1 MFVFSLY
8 ILLILHFLCFALL
21 VFTNSVAKDYV
32 RLLKFGDSLFRCKA
46 LKKAALGRMATIMKR
61 QKNSLEYLEQVR
73 QHLSRLPAIDPNTR
87 TLLVTGFPNVG
98 KSSFINK
105 ITRADV
111 EVQPYAFTTKSLYVG
126 HTDHKYLRWQ
136 VIDTPGIL
144 DHPLENRNTIEM
156 QAITALAH
164 IRACIVFI
172 MDPSE
177 QCGHSLEEQYS
188 LFCNIRPLFNNKP
201 ILIIFNK
208 TDICRVQDLPREK
221 QDILAKF
228 EQENLK
234 IVHMSTV
241 AETGVIEAKDEA
253 CDLLL
258 AHRVEA
264 KVANRKVMPILNR
277 LHVAFPQQRDNKERV
292 PFIPDGALAR
302 RTIKETG
309 SENQMQV
316 ERKLEKDLEEEQG
329 HNYYLD
335 LKKRYLVPDAEKYD
349 IVPELW
355 NGHNIADFVDP
366 EIRQKMA
373 KLELEEAERDAN
385 GYYDYNFEQL
395 NEHQAEIKQLAGKIR
410 VKRVLMK
417 NLATRAK
424 RSMKPKIGRTG
435 RTRERTVSRLRN
447 ELSAVEVELSDDEG
461 THYNDSVAVQQ
472 IRGMK
477 RKREDSEG
485 VVRSSSRTP
494 RDKSGIRNVEKQQVA
509 VRMSH
514 NSQKKMAR
522 DARKGEGD
530 RHVYDLKPKHLFAG
544 KRKGGKTDR
553 R

>member
-1 MFVFSLY
+1 LSG
-8 ILLILHFLCFALL
+8 LILIQQT
-21 VFTNSVAKDYV
+21 VFFPLIFSTDSVSKDYV
-32 RLLKFGDSLFRCKA
+32 RLLKFGDSLYRCKA

-87 TLLVTGFPNVG
+87 TLLITGFPNVG

-111 EVQPYAFTTKSLYVG
+111 EVQPYAFTTKSLYIG

-201 ILIIFNK
+201 ILVIMNK
-208 TDICRVQDLPREK
+208 TDICSIQDLPKEK
-221 QDILAKF
+221 QAIIAKF
-228 EQENLK
+228 EQEGIK
-234 IVHMSTV
+234 TVHMSTV
-241 AETGVIEAKDEA
+241 TETGVIEAKDEA

-264 KVANRKVMPILNR
+264 KLANRKVLPILNR
-277 LHVAFPQQRDNKERV
+277 LHVAFPQQRDNKDR
-292 PFIPDGALAR
+292 PAFIPDAALAR
-302 RTIKETG
+302 RNIVDQD
-309 SENQMQV
+309 ENQMQV
-316 ERKLEKDLEEEQG
+316 EKKLEKDLEEEQG
-329 HNYYLD
+329 HSYYLD
-335 LKKRYLVPDAEKYD
+335 LKKRYLVPDEEKYD

-355 NGHNIADFVDP
+355 NGHNIADFVDAD
-366 EIRQKMA
+366 IQNKLA
-373 KLELEEAERDAN
+373 KLEMEESERDAAGFYN
-385 GYYDYNFEQL
+385 YDFEQL
-395 NEHQAEIKQLAGKIR
+395 TEHQTDIKQLAGRIR
-410 VKRVLMK
+410 TKRVLMK
-417 NLATRAK
+417 NLSTRAK

-435 RTRERTVSRLRN
+435 RTRERTVDRLRS
-447 ELSAVEVELSDDEG
+447 ELGKIEVELSDDEG
-461 THYNDSVAVQQ
+461 THYNDSVVTKQS
-472 IRGMK
+472 RGLK
-477 RKREDSEG
+477 RKREDSQG

-494 RDKSGIRNVEKQQVA
+494 RDQSGIRDPAKRQMA
-509 VRMSH
+509 VRMGF
-514 NSQKKMAR
+514 NSQKKMAQ